1 MKRLL
6 SSNIKRG
13 ACVILS
19 VLALL
24 PDHTSA
30 RTSTNLPSPSV
41 TLEGSKLVGDLSGDR
56 ATFTL
61 TATAIVE
68 DSKGGSLELI
78 SGNVAL
84 TEVGSHPKW
93 RLRPDQNRYIAV
105 FDRRGKYPRSEEHT
119 SELQSRLHLVC

>member
-13 ACVILS
+13 ACVILL

-24 PDHTSA
+24 PAPTSA

-61 TATAIVE
+61 TTTAIVE

-78 SGNVAL
+78 SDNVAL

-93 RLRPDQNRYIAV
+93 KLRA
-105 FDRRGKYPRSEEHT
+105 H
-119 SELQSRLHLVC
+119 QSRYLAEF